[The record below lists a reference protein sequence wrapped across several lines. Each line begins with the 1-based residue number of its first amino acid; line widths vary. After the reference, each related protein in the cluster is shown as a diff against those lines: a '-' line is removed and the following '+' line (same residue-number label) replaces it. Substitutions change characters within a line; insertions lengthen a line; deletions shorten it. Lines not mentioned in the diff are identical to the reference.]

1 MILRPLRACEGE
13 MQPNAANRQLNK
25 HSINRVINKIFAFK
39 GFPFVCL
46 FEGRR
51 EMPKKKKGGAVA
63 ADAGADD
70 DYDPDAL
77 LKVLIFKFWLH

>member
-1 MILRPLRACEGE
+1 
-13 MQPNAANRQLNK
+13 MQPNAANRHMLNK
-25 HSINRVINKIFAFK
+25 HSINSVMHKIFAFK
-39 GFPFVCL
+39 GFPFVCS

-77 LKVLIFKFWLH
+77 LKVLTFKLWLH